1 MFQRPLGKSLFPAIA
16 VCLVLAACAR
26 PHDELAALLPTV
38 DPQVTALL
46 ARPEGPDLPRW
57 AAAVS
62 ADRLIDLRT
71 TLLDAVYAPTPP
83 TPEGRA
89 LLVPAL
95 DAVDRIL
102 LDACG
107 LPSYAAE
114 SRLLADLPPD
124 SAVAAVSRHRR
135 QQAVFADPA
144 IAAGSKRAIITTLQA
159 QLLATGCVRGAAEG
173 WYDLAVLSQREG
185 GGSDWTRLHRASLDL
200 ARRHDCLP
208 EACRA
213 WGQLMMFNMERGW
226 TAAERDTLHGML
238 ARTREARLAAASTF
252 LLSLQA
258 YDATNRG
265 RYATARV
272 LFEDGIAV
280 CRDLGDPAKALPTVD
295 LLLRVYAVLGCWNQV
310 DQLLVR
316 AQQMQSE
323 LEETPGPVAGQR
335 LSQVRHASMAARS
348 LAARGLSDQAHEA
361 FARAFADA
369 VQLPYAEA
377 EYLGQHWFT
386 AMMENGRA
394 DLAAE
399 AMAAVEAIAQ
409 PRGPVLLRLPLWQA
423 WLDWQRGDL
432 TAAEASLERFE
443 AAAAGQSPLLLANL
457 GFQHDALQARVV
469 APRDPDAAAAILTTG
484 WSDLFRHIHGRE
496 ANSESYL
503 DLARNS
509 HLRTAAQDLLGDD
522 PELGYGLELLWR
534 GTFLPRW
541 PVPADPAEPGLV
553 PAALALARRAQ
564 AELGARDAVHCLYQ
578 VQRNRV
584 VRWTAS
590 AAGFDCQVLPAPPD
604 RLRAMV
610 TGLLARLGHDP
621 GDPEAPVPADLAAEL
636 ATLAQEI
643 LPPGLFDEAS
653 RPRSLFVSGD
663 SFLAQVPFSPLNLA
677 TGGGYLPLVQ
687 VMDVA
692 WLRDGPAAARPS
704 LPASACGEALVVAD
718 PTLDPGTRRRFGL
731 PAGLPGAA
739 TELMTISSR
748 LPTAKVLS
756 GDRATR
762 PAVVATW
769 EDANVLYFVGH
780 AVRDAEVPFSAWL
793 PLAAADAHDPYP
805 GLDLQD
811 VLSAHLDR
819 CRLVVLSGCATGA
832 PYVDGL
838 SSTPSLGDAF
848 LDAGAGAVIQTFWR
862 VRDQG
867 SAFEP
872 QRILASWQDGELD
885 LAAAVSAER
894 RRALRGTG
902 GIRHPFDWAAWTL
915 KSPWF

>member
-1 MFQRPLGKSLFPAIA
+1 MFQRPLGKSLFPAVA

-26 PHDELAALLPTV
+26 AHDELATLLPTV
-38 DPQVTALL
+38 DPQVVALL
-46 ARPEGPDLPRW
+46 ARPDGPDLPRW
-57 AAAVS
+57 AADGS
-62 ADRLIDLRT
+62 ADRLIDLRE
-71 TLLDAVYAPTPP
+71 TLLDALYAPAAP
-83 TPEGRA
+83 TAEGRA
-89 LLVPAL
+89 LLTPAL

-102 LDACG
+102 LDTCG
-107 LPSYAAE
+107 LSCYAAE
-114 SRLLADLPPD
+114 SRLLAELPPD
-124 SAVAAVSRHRR
+124 SAVAAVTRHRR
-135 QQAVFADPA
+135 LQAVFADPA
-144 IAAGSKRAIITTLQA
+144 IAAGPKRAIITTLQA
-159 QLLATGCVRGAAEG
+159 QLLAAGCVRGAAEG
-173 WYDLAVLSQREG
+173 WYDLAVLNQREG
-185 GGSDWTRLHRASLDL
+185 DDPNWTRMHRSSLAL

-208 EACRA
+208 QACRA
-213 WGQLMMFNMERGW
+213 WGQLMMINMKQGW
-226 TAAERDTLHGML
+226 SAAERDTLHRML
-238 ARTREARLAAASTF
+238 SQTRSARLAAASTF

-280 CRDLGDPAKALPTVD
+280 CRELGDPAKALPTVD
-295 LLLRVYAVLGCWNQV
+295 LLLRVYAVFECWNQV

-316 AQQMQSE
+316 AQQMQAE
-323 LEETPGPVAGQR
+323 LEETPGPFAGQR

-348 LAARGLSDQAHEA
+348 LAARGLTDQAHAA
-361 FARAFADA
+361 FGRAFADA

-386 AMMENGRA
+386 AMMESGRA

-399 AMAAVEAIAQ
+399 ALASVEAIAQ

-432 TAAEASLERFE
+432 AAAEAGLERFE
-443 AAAAGQSPLLLANL
+443 VAALGQSPLLLANL
-457 GFQHDALQARVV
+457 GFQHDALQARIV
-469 APRDPDAAAAILTTG
+469 APRDPAGAAAILTAG

-496 ANSESYL
+496 ADSEAYL
-503 DLARNS
+503 DLARNF

-522 PELGYGLELLWR
+522 PEVGYGLELLWR

-541 PVPADPAEPGLV
+541 PVPTDPAEPGLV
-553 PAALALARRAQ
+553 PAARALACEARRG
-564 AELGARDAVHCLYQ
+564 LGAWDAVHCLYQ
-578 VQRNRV
+578 VQRGRV
-584 VRWTAS
+584 VRWTAN
-590 AAGFDCQVLPAPPD
+590 ADGCRCDLLPASPE
-604 RLRAMV
+604 RLRTMV
-610 TGLLARLGHDP
+610 TGILARLGRDP
-621 GDPEAPVPADLAAEL
+621 GDLEAPVPPDLAAEL
-636 ATLAQEI
+636 AALAREI
-643 LPPGLFDEAS
+643 LPPALFDPAT
-653 RPRSLFVSGD
+653 RPRALFVSGD
-663 SFLAQVPFSPLNLA
+663 SFLAQVPFSPLNLDA
-677 TGGGYLPLVQ
+677 GGGYLPLVQ

-692 WLRDGPAAARPS
+692 WLRGGPAAARPS

-718 PTLDPGTRRRFGL
+718 PALDPGTRRRFGL

-739 TELMTISSR
+739 TELMTISSS
-748 LPTAKVLS
+748 LPAAKVLS

-811 VLSAHLDR
+811 VLAAHLDR

-862 VRDQG
+862 VRDNG

-872 QRILASWQDGELD
+872 QRILAAWQDGEPD

-894 RRALRGTG
+894 RRALQGAD